1 MTDRAEQILRVVGL
15 TLGVVGIVLAWQD
28 GTDTIAVSA
37 VGKLVLVFGTVF
49 LLLYVLFRSVGD
61 TSDST

>member
-1 MTDRAEQILRVVGL
+1 MPDRAEQILRVVGL

-61 TSDST
+61 TSDSA